1 MYNTEPT
8 PRKSGVFVHTI
19 TVSCR
24 SLILIAIKL
33 LNHAAPTW
41 LPKSRKKQIR
51 RRSFA
56 SKIAI
61 KDNNNDKDNKA
72 LPAVPQAEAGFYSS
86 QTTKTFLGL
95 IQSTGIKNLKI
106 DFMQI
111 FNQVGGYTIIGTYM
125 HIIKM

>member
-1 MYNTEPT
+1 M
-8 PRKSGVFVHTI
+8 
-19 TVSCR
+19 
-24 SLILIAIKL
+24 
-33 LNHAAPTW
+33 
-41 LPKSRKKQIR
+41 
-51 RRSFA
+51 
-56 SKIAI
+56 
-61 KDNNNDKDNKA
+61 
-72 LPAVPQAEAGFYSS
+72 PQAEAGSYSS